1 MDLARL
7 EAELRALPQTWR
19 CGRVI
24 AADGASITIAGL
36 GAKARI
42 GDQVRL
48 ALDPR
53 AEGPTGEIIA
63 LDGGEARAMVL
74 DPTKGVALDDLVW
87 LIPEPKL
94 RPCDGWVGRVID
106 AFGQPLDDK
115 PLPNGPVAVDIRA
128 PAPAATRRERLGA
141 QIATGLA
148 VTDTLLPIAR
158 GQRIGVFSGSGVG
171 KSQLLSGLAR
181 GVEADIVVFALIG
194 ERGRD
199 LLEFLDRG
207 LGPEARARSVV
218 LAATSDQSAL
228 LRRRA
233 LWSAMAVAEHFRSH
247 GKHVL
252 LIVDSLT
259 RFAEAHREVALT
271 AGEPPTLRAFPPS
284 TTNLIASA
292 TERAGPGEVGQ
303 GAITAIFSVLV
314 AGSDME
320 EPIADITRGLLDGHI
335 VLEREIAERGRFP
348 AIDAVR
354 SVSRSLPWVVGEEEG
369 RLINRAR
376 ALLSAYEKARPMVQT
391 GLYVAGSD
399 PAVDAAVA
407 AFERLDAFIA
417 EASPSGPAAS
427 FARLAELLDEGADE
441 APD

>member
-1 MDLARL
+1 MDLVRL
-7 EAELRALPQTWR
+7 EAELRAIPQIWR
-19 CGRVI
+19 CGRIV
-24 AADGASITIAGL
+24 AADGASIRIAGL
-36 GAKARI
+36 GSKARI

-48 ALDPR
+48 APDPK

-63 LDGGEARAMVL
+63 LSEGEARAMIL
-74 DPTKGVALDDLVW
+74 DPTQGVAVQDLVW
-87 LIPEPKL
+87 LIPEPEL
-94 RPCDGWVGRVID
+94 RPSEAWVGRVID
-106 AFGQPLDDK
+106 AFGRPLDDK
-115 PLPNGPVAVDIRA
+115 PLANGLSPVDIRA
-128 PAPAATRRERLGA
+128 TAPRATRRARLGE
-141 QIATGLA
+141 QVATGLA
-148 VTDTLLPIAR
+148 VTDTLLPLAK
-158 GQRIGVFSGSGVG
+158 GQRIGIFAGSGVG

-181 GVEADIVVFALIG
+181 GVDADIVVFALIG

-199 LLEFLDRG
+199 LLEFLDQG

-218 LAATSDQSAL
+218 VAATSDQSAL

-233 LWSAMAVAEHFRSH
+233 LWSAMAVSEFFRDQ

-259 RFAEAHREVALT
+259 RFAEAHREIALT

-284 TTNLIASA
+284 TTNLIANV

-320 EPIADITRGLLDGHI
+320 EPVADITRGLLDGHI

-354 SVSRSLPWVVGEEEG
+354 SVSRSLPGVVGAEHLS
-369 RLINRAR
+369 LINRAR
-376 ALLSAYEKARPMVQT
+376 GLLSAYEKARPMIQT

-399 PAVDAAVA
+399 PGLDAAID
-407 AFERLDAFIA
+407 AFDGLDSFIA
-417 EASPSGPAAS
+417 EQAKGGPARS
-427 FARLAELLDEGADE
+427 FQRLSELLNGDVGTSE
-441 APD
+441 